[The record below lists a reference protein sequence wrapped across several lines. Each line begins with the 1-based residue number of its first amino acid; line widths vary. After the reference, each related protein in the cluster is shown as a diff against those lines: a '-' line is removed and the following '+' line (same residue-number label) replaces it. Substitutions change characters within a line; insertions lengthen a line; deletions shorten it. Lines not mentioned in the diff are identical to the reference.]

1 MIKKIVN
8 YRGFEKT
15 DPLHNAVTALQLAE
29 QYIQIP
35 QELLDAQELVEGGV
49 SEKQMV
55 LYLTLFYNAFSDK
68 DNSMSR
74 DSILNRIKELEREL
88 ERLLNERDRLF
99 IVTTELEGK
108 RVVLTQNLETTT
120 YERDE
125 LSEWKSKKSDE
136 WMKEREDLL
145 NRLTNLQAIL
155 GDLKSKTDDS
165 TSDLQKDN
173 ERLRTERDELLKDTQ
188 KLEKEV
194 EEMETKMNKLT
205 KKLQKENR
213 ARKDL
218 EKFVK
223 NQQETFD
230 LGVGSLRRNLLQH
243 LSDMNIWK
251 VYLEQNDVYEIDPE
265 LLYKDSVVA
274 AEPHVEQIQ
283 TLNHALS
290 EEIERFRV
298 LLDDKSKTTRA
309 LEAIEAEEKPEVKPS
324 KSTKKHHDEKKKKK
338 KKN

>member
-1 MIKKIVN
+1 MEN
-8 YRGFEKT
+8 
-15 DPLHNAVTALQLAE
+15 
-29 QYIQIP
+29 
-35 QELLDAQELVEGGV
+35 
-49 SEKQMV
+49 
-55 LYLTLFYNAFSDK
+55 
-68 DNSMSR
+68 
-74 DSILNRIKELEREL
+74 
-88 ERLLNERDRLF
+88 
-99 IVTTELEGK
+99 
-108 RVVLTQNLETTT
+108 
-120 YERDE
+120 
-125 LSEWKSKKSDE
+125 KKSDE
-136 WMKEREDLL
+136 WKKEREDLL

-165 TSDLQKDN
+165 TSNLQKDN

-194 EEMETKMNKLT
+194 EEMETKLEKLS
-205 KKLQKENR
+205 KKFQKENR

-230 LGVGSLRRNLLQH
+230 LGVGALRRNLLQH

-251 VYLEQNDVYEIDPE
+251 VFLEQNDVYEIDPE

-309 LEAIEAEEKPEVKPS
+309 LEAIEAEEKPEERPS
-324 KSTKKHHDEKKKKK
+324 KSTKKHDKKRK